1 MAKTSGEEMRIAK
14 PLDWGKVGRLC
25 EQSIALT
32 EKLKKGLYFTNP
44 DKLFPWRH
52 LIAIKNK
59 KGR

>member
-32 EKLKKGLYFTNP
+32 EKLKKGLYLTNP